1 MTTGQLDTRRAMI
14 LSPGESF
21 GAYTIIAPLG
31 RGGMGEVYRAR
42 DNRLGRDVALKVLPD
57 EGADDPERIRRF
69 EQEARAA
76 SALNHPNI
84 VVIYET
90 GEATPAGR
98 DRPVRFLAM
107 ELLDGEPLNAL
118 LMGGGLPLKRALDYA
133 CQIADGLSRAHE
145 SGIVHRDLKPPN
157 IVVTR
162 DGHLKILDFGLA
174 KLRPFSADDKT
185 LEVAS
190 DPTLTSPGTLLGTVG
205 YMAPEQVRSETAT
218 PASDQF
224 GFGCIL
230 FEMLTGQRPFQRSSP
245 AETLSAILR
254 DEAPP
259 IQDLNPNVPAPLRWI
274 VERCL
279 SKASRDRYA
288 STRDMARDLQ
298 KLKEAASESSLRSLA
313 ISLKA
318 PRRRRALRRAGSAL
332 LLTASVV
339 GVSFLV
345 FQRLRPVAHPT
356 FQRLTFRHGVVW
368 RALFAP
374 NTNSILFTAAW
385 EGQPTRTYMTLP
397 ESAGLDRLL
406 EAEPH
411 LPMAYSPDGSE
422 VLVLLGTFRPSL
434 AMSGTL
440 ARIPALGGKP
450 RRILDG
456 VGWADWSHAGGTLAV
471 VRDIGS
477 ERVLELRD
485 ADGGL
490 IRALYKTTGAVTW
503 VRFSPDE
510 TEIAFLHHPNP
521 QDDGGEVRLVRLDGS
536 GGRALA
542 GRLDHCWGLDWNI
555 KSGEVWFTGSQ
566 NDRNSLWALTTSGT
580 LRVLTVF
587 PERSV
592 LESVQSSGER
602 CLLSSL
608 VRSGRLVVRQAGGS
622 PRDLSWLSF
631 SRVEDLSP
639 DGRSVLFFD
648 TANTQ
653 KSGGAWIRPIEGG
666 DAVRLSEWE
675 PGRFSPDGRWII
687 GWAPSAQGISQLALF
702 PLEAGSG
709 RVIPTPGLDVSDPS
723 FAGPDTILF
732 VGVRPGERKVW
743 RIQTDGTGARPVGA
757 PDCEL
762 PMPSPSGEAFA
773 CEGEGGRTIFV
784 YPIEGG
790 SGRRLYSRSTGG
802 RFWYVR
808 WDRTGERIFAITRDR
823 DLFTLD
829 AASGKVLSQETL
841 PLPAFEGY
849 SDLINAALTP
859 DGSTQAYTV
868 NLYASSLFMVSGL
881 R

>member
-1 MTTGQLDTRRAMI
+1 MTTGQLDTGRAMI

-21 GAYTIIAPLG
+21 GAYTILAPLG

-174 KLRPFSADDKT
+174 KLRPFSAEDKT
-185 LEVAS
+185 LEVTS
-190 DPTLTSPGTLLGTVG
+190 EPTLTSPGTLLGTVG

-224 GFGCIL
+224 GFGCIV

-259 IQDLNPNVPAPLRWI
+259 IQDLNPSVPAPLRWI

-279 SKASRDRYA
+279 SKAQRDRYA
-288 STRDMARDLQ
+288 STRDMARDLL
-298 KLKEAASESSLRSLA
+298 KLKESASEAGLRSSVSVALRNP
-313 ISLKA
+313 K
-318 PRRRRALRRAGSAL
+318 RRRVLRRVGAALALMALAGGAAL
-332 LLTASVV
+332 LL
-339 GVSFLV
+339 
-345 FQRLRPVAHPT
+345 FQRLRPVAQPA

-374 NTNSILFTAAW
+374 HTNSILFTAAW

-397 ESAGLDRLL
+397 ESAGLDRPL
-406 EAEPH
+406 EAEPL
-411 LPMAYSPDGSE
+411 LPLAYSPDGSE
-422 VLVLLGTFRPSL
+422 VLVLLGAFRPSL
-434 AMSGTL
+434 LMSGTL
-440 ARIPALGGKP
+440 ARMPALGGKP
-450 RRILDG
+450 RRTLEG
-456 VGWADWSHAGGTLAV
+456 VGWADWSRAGSLLAV
-471 VRDIGS
+471 VRDTGR

-490 IRALYKTTGAVTW
+490 RTTLYKTTGAITW

-510 TEIAFLHHPNP
+510 REIAFLQHPDP
-521 QDDGGEVRLVRLDGS
+521 QSNGGEVRIVRQDGS
-536 GGRALA
+536 GSRALT
-542 GRLDHCWGLDWNI
+542 GRLDHVWGLDWNP
-555 KSGEVWFTGSQ
+555 KSGEIWFTGSHG
-566 NDRNSLWALTTSGT
+566 DRNTLWGLTASGK

-587 PERSV
+587 PESSV
-592 LESVQSSGER
+592 LESVQSNGER
-602 CLLSSL
+602 CLLSSGL
-608 VRSGRLVVRQAGGS
+608 RSGRLVVRQAGGA

-639 DGRSVLFFD
+639 DGRFVLFFD

-653 KSGGAWIRPIEGG
+653 KSTGAWIRPIEGG
-666 DAVRLSEWE
+666 DVVHLSEWE

-687 GWAPSAQGISQLALF
+687 GWVEASGLNQLALF
-702 PLEAGSG
+702 PVETGRG
-709 RVIPTPGLDVSDPS
+709 RVISTPGLEASDPS

-743 RIQTDGTGARPVGA
+743 RIQPDGTGARPVGA

-762 PMPSPSGEAFA
+762 PRASPSGEAFA
-773 CEGEGGRTIFV
+773 CEGEAGRTIFV
-784 YPIEGG
+784 YPIGGG
-790 SGRRLYSRSTGG
+790 SGRKLYTRSTGG

-808 WDRTGERIFAITRDR
+808 WDRRGERIFAVTRDR
-823 DLFTLD
+823 DLVTLD
-829 AASGKVLSQETL
+829 AATGRVLSQETL

-849 SDLINAALTP
+849 SDLITAALTP

-868 NLYASSLFMVSGL
+868 NLYASGLFMVSGL

>member
-21 GAYTIIAPLG
+21 VAYTIIAPLG

-42 DNRLGRDVALKVLPD
+42 DNRLGRDVALKILPD

-90 GEATPAGR
+90 GEATPPGR

-107 ELLDGEPLNAL
+107 ELLEGEPLNAV
-118 LMGGGLPLKRALDYA
+118 LMGGALPIRRTLDYA

-174 KLRPFSADDKT
+174 KLRPFSAEDKT
-185 LEVAS
+185 LEVTT

-205 YMAPEQVRSETAT
+205 YMAPEQVRSEPAT
-218 PASDQF
+218 PATDQF

-230 FEMLTGQRPFQRSSP
+230 FEMLTGRRPFQRASP

-259 IQDLNPNVPAPLRWI
+259 IEALNPRVPAPLRWI

-279 SKASRDRYA
+279 SKAPRDRYA

-298 KLKEAASESSLRSLA
+298 KLKESSTEAGFRSS
-313 ISLKA
+313 ISVALHA
-318 PRRRRALRRAGSAL
+318 PKRRRVLRRVGAAL
-332 LLTASVV
+332 LLTGAAA
-339 GVSFLV
+339 GVSFLLV
-345 FQRLRPVAHPT
+345 QRQRAVEPPN

-368 RALFAP
+368 RALFSP
-374 NTNSILFTAAW
+374 QTNSILFTAAW

-406 EAEPH
+406 EAEPQFP
-411 LPMAYSPDGSE
+411 LAYSPDGSE
-422 VLVLLGTFRPSL
+422 VLVLLGPFRPSL
-434 AMSGTL
+434 LMSGTL
-440 ARIPALGGKP
+440 ARMPALGGKP
-450 RRILDG
+450 RRILDR
-456 VGWADWSHAGGTLAV
+456 VGWADWARLRGTLAV
-471 VRDIGS
+471 VRDTGP

-490 IRALYKTTGAVTW
+490 KTILYKTTGAITW
-503 VRFSPDE
+503 VRFSPDQK
-510 TEIAFLHHPNP
+510 EIAFLHHPDP
-521 QDDGGEVRLVRLDGS
+521 QSNGGEVRIVRPDGS
-536 GGRALA
+536 GSRALT
-542 GRLDHCWGLDWNI
+542 GRLDHCWGLDWNL
-555 KSGEVWFTGSQ
+555 KSGEIWFTGVQ
-566 NDRNSLWALTTSGT
+566 NDRSLLWGLTTSGR
-580 LRVLTVF
+580 LRVLTGF
-587 PERSV
+587 QEISV
-592 LESVQSSGER
+592 LESVQSNGER
-602 CLLSSL
+602 CLLSSGTYNA
-608 VRSGRLVVRQAGGS
+608 RMAVRQAGGP
-622 PRDLSWLSF
+622 PRDLSWLSY

-639 DGRSVLFFD
+639 DGKSVLFFD
-648 TANTQ
+648 TARTQ
-653 KSGGAWIRPIEGG
+653 KSAGAWLRPIEGG

-687 GWAPSAQGISQLALF
+687 GWAPSEKGLNQLALF
-702 PLEAGSG
+702 PVEAGRG
-709 RVIPTPGLDVSDPS
+709 RLLPTPDLDVSDPS

-732 VGVRPGERKVW
+732 VGMRPGERKIW
-743 RIQTDGTGARPVGA
+743 RIQTDGSGARSLGA
-757 PDCEL
+757 ECEL
-762 PMPSPSGEAFA
+762 PMASPSVREFA
-773 CEGEGGRTIFV
+773 CEGDAGQAIWI
-784 YPIEGG
+784 YPIQGG
-790 SGRRLYSRSTGG
+790 VGRRLFARSTGG
-802 RFWYVR
+802 RFFYVR
-808 WDRTGERIFAITRDR
+808 WDLTGGRIFAVTRDR
-823 DLFTLD
+823 DLLSLD
-829 AASGKVLSQETL
+829 SSTGQLLSQETL
-841 PLPAFEGY
+841 PLPAFEGH
-849 SDLINAALTP
+849 SDLITAALTP
-859 DGSTQAYTV
+859 DASTQAYTV
-868 NLYASSLFMVSGL
+868 NLFASSLFMVSGL